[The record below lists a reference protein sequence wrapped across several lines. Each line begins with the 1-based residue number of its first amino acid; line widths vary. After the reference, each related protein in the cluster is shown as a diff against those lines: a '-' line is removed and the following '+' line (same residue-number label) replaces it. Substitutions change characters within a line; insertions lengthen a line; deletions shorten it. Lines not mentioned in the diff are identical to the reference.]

1 MDSFP
6 VFENFL
12 STQCGLT
19 VNRARGKTV
28 KIFNSFT
35 AILATSNV
43 EIDNLVKSTH
53 TTNSDRPANGKI
65 LIPAS
70 EIVVLKSLRFEL

>member
-12 STQCGLT
+12 SPQCGLT

-43 EIDNLVKSTH
+43 EIDDLVKSTQ

-70 EIVVLKSLRFEL
+70 VIVALKDSIFEL